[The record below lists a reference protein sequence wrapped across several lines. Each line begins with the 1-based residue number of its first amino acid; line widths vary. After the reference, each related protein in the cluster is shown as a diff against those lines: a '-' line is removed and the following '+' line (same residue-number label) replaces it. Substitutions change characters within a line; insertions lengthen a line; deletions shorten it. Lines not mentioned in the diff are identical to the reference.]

1 MKKSELRQIIREEVS
16 KVLYEM
22 PLITKKGKVAYADD
36 KPLKATGIEELN
48 KNLLLYHEKQGN
60 WLVPKDTI
68 WLWFVDNE
76 KYIDKLNAGEY
87 DFVVFPTRTRS
98 NAFTVSPIN
107 DVWKLSKARG
117 KKEVLGIINAY
128 IYKNELIIAMMSVR
142 GPWQG
147 NRINSLMIDTLKDSF
162 SDKTLA
168 FEDPTAD
175 GWKFIEKYAPYAKVY
190 DGGQVVQ

>member
-16 KVLYEM
+16 KILYEM
-22 PLITKKGKVAYADD
+22 PLITKKGKVAYADN
-36 KPLKATGIEELN
+36 KPLKTTGIEELN
-48 KNLLLYHEKQGN
+48 KNLILYHEKQGN
-60 WLVPKDTI
+60 WIVPKDTI

-87 DFVVFPTRTRS
+87 DFVLFPRRTMY
-98 NAFTVSPIN
+98 NAFTVSPIT

-147 NRINSLMIDTLKDSF
+147 NRINSLMIDSLKDSF

-175 GWKFIEKYAPYAKVY
+175 GWAFIEKYAPYAKVY
-190 DGGQVVQ
+190 DGGQIVQ

>member
-1 MKKSELRQIIREEVS
+1 MKKSELKQIIREEVS

-22 PLITKKGKVAYADD
+22 PLITKKGKVAYADN
-36 KPLKATGIEELN
+36 KPLKTTGIEELN
-48 KNLLLYHEKQGN
+48 KNLILYHEKQGN

-87 DFVVFPTRTRS
+87 DFVLFPPRTRS
-98 NAFTVSPIN
+98 NAFTVSPIT

-142 GPWQG
+142 GAWQG
-147 NRINSLMIDTLKDSF
+147 NRINSLMIDSLKDTF
-162 SDKTLA
+162 SDKPLA

-190 DGGQVVQ
+190 DNGKVVQ